1 MKYNIK
7 PATDYLAELTGC
19 EIRMMTHAP
28 KDDDKLP
35 LAIASCYTLFDV
47 EFMETK
53 VTIASPIEEEGISPI
68 QLAKHQAKMM
78 ETFQH
83 PVIFALKTVESYNI
97 TRLTRSKVN
106 FIVPGK
112 LIFIP
117 SLLIVL
123 RELKNSVKAMPEKM
137 PPVAQMLVLY
147 HLEKGTIEGLNTSEI
162 ADLTKLAYPTINVA
176 LRWLEANNII
186 ALIGGKQKHVQI
198 ASGKMELWNKC
209 LPLMSS
215 PVERILYA
223 DTKPSEGLLAGE
235 TAMGHYTMLAEPA
248 TPIVAIDK
256 TTAKKNAAV
265 MNKQYG
271 DIQVEVWKYSPTML
285 SEDGY
290 ADRLSLYLC
299 MKDSEDERVQLEC
312 DTLIEE
318 IKW

>member
-68 QLAKHQAKMM
+68 QVAKHQAKMM